1 MKRGRRDNVGTT
13 FGMGAPTI
21 FGRAKTRPKFDAIS
35 DNCLLLAQITP
46 EYINIKNLKSKWSTA
61 TPSTL
66 GFKNLVNFGPQTK
79 KLLARMLTHPTG
91 LFSGDYISAL
101 RGCWPL
107 KFLHTLQP
115 PKMYFKS
122 DLGHRAASSWA
133 LPHISCCACFQ
144 TASEHLLGPWPSL
157 TERFTEILVRHFSG
171 PSFFNLP
178 SRAQNFLS
186 FLLIRRMII
195 YTIHCESKN
204 WATFLRPITLEIL
217 NIFLPNWAQITFSS
231 FWASCHN
238 LFEST

>member
-46 EYINIKNLKSKWSTA
+46 EYINIKIWKASD
-61 TPSTL
+61 
-66 GFKNLVNFGPQTK
+66 Q
-79 KLLARMLTHPTG
+79 
-91 LFSGDYISAL
+91 
-101 RGCWPL
+101 
-107 KFLHTLQP
+107 LQP
-115 PKMYFKS
+115 LPHWGLKIWWTLVHKQKSYWRACWRTQLDFFRETIFRPLGGAVPSNVYTPYKLQSPKMYFKS
-122 DLGHRAASSWA
+122 DLGRRAASSWA

-144 TASEHLLGPWPSL
+144 TASEHLLRPWPSL

-195 YTIHCESKN
+195 YTIHCESKKLGHFFTAYN
-204 WATFLRPITLEIL
+204 FRNIEHIFTKLGTNHVLFIL
-217 NIFLPNWAQITFSS
+217 SIMS
-231 FWASCHN
+231 
-238 LFEST
+238 